1 MIKSTIILKGFLK
14 TSVVIIAGILIIPF
28 NLLGV
33 PLNTATC
40 DQPIKTDII
49 TTGLGQESKSFKET
63 VLQIRDSGM
72 PDDQKLLQY
81 RKFLPLAKNKA
92 DKLLV
97 IESIGKLKT
106 FLSLITVAN
115 YLDTPELSAEA
126 AKAVMAIAL
135 PSNDYLGF
143 YGTVV
148 RQILMKA
155 SEKLAGSKNKN
166 ERVKILA
173 YLVNMPK
180 GEGFVSMF
188 NGKDLTGWQGL
199 VEDPVKRA
207 KMTPEELAKKQ
218 AEANLKVPNN
228 WSVKDGSI
236 VFTGEF
242 YDNLCSIK
250 NYGDF
255 EMIVDWRITKK
266 GDSGIYL
273 RGSPQVQI
281 WDVTRVES
289 GAQVGSGGLYNN
301 KKNRSTPLKVADN
314 PVDEWNTFHI
324 IMIGEKVTVYLN
336 GELVVDN
343 VTLENYWDR
352 SIPIFPKGAIE
363 LQAHGTNL
371 AFRDIYVKELDNA
384 EYTVSREEQDQGFKP
399 LFNGKNFDGWVGN
412 TVDYQVENGEIVL
425 HVDNG
430 PSHGNLY
437 TSDEYSD
444 FIYRFEFQL
453 TPGANNGLGIRAP
466 LKGDAAYVGMELQI
480 LDNEAPVYAK
490 LQPYQYH
497 GSVYGIIPAKR
508 GFLKPTGE
516 WNYEEVIAKG
526 TKITVTLNGT
536 VIMDGDIKEA
546 TKNGT
551 PDHKE
556 HPGLFNDK
564 GHIGFLGHGSVVKFR
579 NIRIKELN
587 K

>member
-1 MIKSTIILKGFLK
+1 
-14 TSVVIIAGILIIPF
+14 
-28 NLLGV
+28 
-33 PLNTATC
+33 
-40 DQPIKTDII
+40 
-49 TTGLGQESKSFKET
+49 
-63 VLQIRDSGM
+63 M
-72 PDDQKLLQY
+72 PDDQKLLRY
-81 RKFLPLAKNKA
+81 RKVMPLAKSKN
-92 DKLLV
+92 DKLLI
-97 IESIGKLKT
+97 IEAIGRLKT
-106 FLSLITVAN
+106 FLSLITVSN
-115 YLDTPELSAEA
+115 YLDTPELSVQA
-126 AKAVMAIAL
+126 AKSAMSIAL
-135 PSNDYLGF
+135 PSNDYKGF

-148 RQILMKA
+148 QQILTKA
-155 SEKLAGSKNKN
+155 AEKLAGSKNKN
-166 ERVKILA
+166 ERAKILA
-173 YLVNMPK
+173 YLGDMPK

-188 NGKDLTGWQGL
+188 NGHDLSGWQGL
-199 VEDPVKRA
+199 VEDPIKRA
-207 KMTPEELAKKQ
+207 KMTTEELAKKQ
-218 AEANLKVPNN
+218 AEANLKVPKN
-228 WSVKDGSI
+228 WSVKDGTI
-236 VFTGEF
+236 VFTGDF
-242 YDNLCSIK
+242 YDNLCSVK
-250 NYGDF
+250 DYGDF

-281 WDVTRVES
+281 WDVTRVED

-301 KKNRSTPLKVADN
+301 KKDRSTPLKVADN
-314 PVDEWNTFHI
+314 PVDEWNTFRI
-324 IMIGEKVTVYLN
+324 TMIGEKVTVFLN

-352 SIPIFPKGAIE
+352 NIPIFPKGPIE

-371 AFRDIYVKELDNA
+371 AFRDVYVKELEQA
-384 EYTVSREEQDQGFKP
+384 EYTVSKGEKEEGFKP

-412 TVDYQVENGEIVL
+412 TVDYQIENGEIVL

-437 TSDEYSD
+437 TSGEYSD

-466 LKGDAAYVGMELQI
+466 LNGDAAYVGMELQI
-480 LDNEAPVYAK
+480 LDNEASVYAK

-526 TKITVTLNGT
+526 NRITITLNGT
-536 VIMDGDIKEA
+536 VILDGDIKEA

-556 HPGLFNDK
+556 HPGLFNEK

-579 NIRIKELN
+579 NIRLKELN
-587 K
+587 

>member
-1 MIKSTIILKGFLK
+1 MTKSSNNCKGFLK
-14 TSVVIIAGILIIPF
+14 TFFVLIAVILIIPIH
-28 NLLGV
+28 LLGGITGDQAAKV
-33 PLNTATC
+33 NIRTAGMG
-40 DQPIKTDII
+40 P
-49 TTGLGQESKSFKET
+49 ESKSFKDK
-63 VLQIRDSGM
+63 VLQIRNSGL

-81 RKFLPLAKNKA
+81 RKVLPLAKSKK
-92 DKLLV
+92 DKLLI
-97 IESIGKLKT
+97 IESIGLVKT
-106 FLSLITVAN
+106 FLSLITVSN
-115 YLDTPELSAEA
+115 YLDTPDLSVQA
-126 AKAVMAIAL
+126 AKAAMAIAL
-135 PSNDYLGF
+135 PSQNYQGF
-143 YGTVV
+143 YGTTV
-148 RQILMKA
+148 RQILTKA
-155 SEKLAGSKNKN
+155 AEKLKGSEN
-166 ERVKILA
+166 EAKIRA
-173 YLVNMPK
+173 YISNMPK

-199 VEDPVKRA
+199 VENPVKRA

-218 AEANLKVPNN
+218 AEANLKVPAN
-228 WSVKDGSI
+228 WSVKNGTI
-236 VFTGEF
+236 VFSGDF

-250 NYGDF
+250 DYGDF

-281 WDVTRVES
+281 WDITRVED

-314 PVDEWNTFHI
+314 PVDEWNTFRI
-324 IMIGEKVTVYLN
+324 TMIGEKVTVYLN
-336 GELVVDN
+336 GVLVVDN

-352 SIPIFPKGAIE
+352 TIPIFPKGAIE

-371 AFRDIYVKELDNA
+371 AFRDVYVKELNNA
-384 EYTVSREEQDQGFKP
+384 EYSVSQKEQTEGFKP
-399 LFNGKNFDGWVGN
+399 LFNGINFDGWVGN
-412 TVDYQVENGEIVL
+412 TTDYQVENGEIVL
-425 HVDNG
+425 HIDNG

-437 TSDEYSD
+437 TAGEFSD
-444 FIYRFEFQL
+444 FICRFEFQL
-453 TPGANNGLGIRAP
+453 TPGANNGLGIRTP
-466 LKGDAAYVGMELQI
+466 LTGDAAYVGMELQI

-516 WNYEEVIAKG
+516 WNFEEVIAKG
-526 TKITVTLNGT
+526 SRITITLNGT
-536 VIMDGDIKEA
+536 IILDGDIKEA

-551 PDHKE
+551 ADHKD
-556 HPGLFNDK
+556 HPGLFNEK

-579 NIRIKELN
+579 NIRLKELT

>member
-1 MIKSTIILKGFLK
+1 MINIHKGFLK
-14 TSVVIIAGILIIPF
+14 KLLVSVAGIVIIPLF
-28 NLLGV
+28 LLGG
-33 PLNTATC
+33 PSYTAIC
-40 DQPIKTDII
+40 DLSGKTDNGA
-49 TTGLGQESKSFKET
+49 TGVGPESKSFKAT
-63 VLQIRDSGM
+63 VLQIRDSAM

-81 RKFLPLAKNKA
+81 RKVMPSAKSKE

-97 IESIGKLKT
+97 IESIGRLKT
-106 FLSLITVAN
+106 FLSLITAAS
-115 YLDTPELSAEA
+115 YLDTSELSAQT
-126 AKAVMAIAL
+126 AKAAMSIAL
-135 PSNDYLGF
+135 PSNGYTGY
-143 YGTVV
+143 YGTIV
-148 RQILMKA
+148 RQVLTKA
-155 SEKLAGSKNKN
+155 AEKLTGSKNKN
-166 ERVKILA
+166 EREKILA
-173 YLVNMPK
+173 YLANMPK

-218 AEANLKVPNN
+218 AEANLKVPSN
-228 WSVKDGSI
+228 WSVKDGCI
-236 VFTGEF
+236 VFTGDF
-242 YDNLCSIK
+242 YDNLCSVK
-250 NYGDF
+250 DYGNF

-281 WDVTRVES
+281 WDVTRVED

-314 PVDEWNTFHI
+314 PVDEWNTFRI
-324 IMIGEKVTVYLN
+324 TMIGEKVTVYLN

-371 AFRDIYVKELDNA
+371 AFRDIYVKELDND
-384 EYTVSREEQDQGFKP
+384 EYTVSKEEEEAGFKP

-437 TSDEYSD
+437 TSGEYSD

-516 WNYEEVIAKG
+516 WNYEEVIANG
-526 TKITVTLNGT
+526 TRITVTLNGT
-536 VIMDGDIKEA
+536 VILDDDIKEA
-546 TKNGT
+546 VKDGT

-556 HPGLFNDK
+556 HPGLFNEK

-579 NIRIKELN
+579 NIRLKEPV